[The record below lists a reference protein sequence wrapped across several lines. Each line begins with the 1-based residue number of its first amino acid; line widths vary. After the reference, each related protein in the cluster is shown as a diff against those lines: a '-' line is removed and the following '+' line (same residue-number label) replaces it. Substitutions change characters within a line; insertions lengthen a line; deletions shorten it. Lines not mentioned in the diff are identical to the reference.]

1 VAREANREEG
11 EKRREEK
18 RMGRV
23 LVKWS
28 LYSSLI
34 IPAMAVFVYACWLLV
49 VNHLMP
55 KKYKKR
61 ALHSSAHE
69 YWLSNQF
76 NAISKTLKRT
86 WII

>member
-1 VAREANREEG
+1 
-11 EKRREEK
+11 
-18 RMGRV
+18 MGRV

-34 IPAMAVFVYACWLLV
+34 IPAMAVFVYARWLLV

-55 KKYKKR
+55 KKYQKR
-61 ALHSSAHE
+61 ALHFSAHE

-76 NAISKTLKRT
+76 NAYGKVEDGTIEYLTLCKSVPSIQAQGGT
-86 WII
+86 CI

>member
-1 VAREANREEG
+1 
-11 EKRREEK
+11 
-18 RMGRV
+18 MGRV

-34 IPAMAVFVYACWLLV
+34 IPAMAVFVYARWLLV

-55 KKYKKR
+55 KKYQER
-61 ALHSSAHE
+61 ALHFSAHE
-69 YWLSNQF
+69 YWLSNQLI
-76 NAISKTLKRT
+76 AISKTLKRT